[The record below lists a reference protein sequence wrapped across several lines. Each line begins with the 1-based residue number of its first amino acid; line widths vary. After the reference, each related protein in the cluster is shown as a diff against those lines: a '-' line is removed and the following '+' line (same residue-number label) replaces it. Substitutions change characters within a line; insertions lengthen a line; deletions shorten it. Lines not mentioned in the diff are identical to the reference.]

1 MEEKEDGFTIV
12 ELLIVM
18 TIMSILASFSVLTY
32 MKYQQKSKVTSYAL
46 PVVKACAFDAAGL
59 CQELQLSSNS
69 TIDLSSLKN
78 CQNTVIPGGNLA
90 ISISGSVEC
99 TTDGVIADGTVKGSL
114 DQVREYSAFCIL
126 NHKGI
131 ECTVR

>member
-18 TIMSILASFSVLTY
+18 AIISILAGLSIPIY

-46 PVVKACAFDAAGL
+46 PIVKACAFDAAGL
-59 CQELQLSSNS
+59 CQELQLSSSS

-78 CQNTVIPGGNLA
+78 CQNTVIPNGSLA
-90 ISISGSVEC
+90 ISLSGSVEC
-99 TTDGVIADGTVKGSL
+99 TTDGVVADGTVKGSL
-114 DQVREYSAFCIL
+114 DKVREYSAFCIL